1 MHFRC
6 VVSKTGLQD
15 HGLEDFAVGGKQA
28 EASVRKFFG
37 LLQKLRMRIK
47 IPDELTPAFLIEE
60 GGDDS
65 QEDADPNAD
74 KIERFDAAQAG
85 LFGTEA
91 LRCLALVGCAD
102 NHGNMSNALSSKGKS
117 QDGNMVS
124 LLLNRL
130 FCVEHLLQERIYDL
144 FKRCLDCVRQE
155 ELKNGG
161 DEGGILDMDGVYS

>member
-1 MHFRC
+1 MYFRRG
-6 VVSKTGLQD
+6 VSKTGFQD
-15 HGLEDFAVGGKQA
+15 QGLEDFAVGGKQA
-28 EASVRKFFG
+28 EASVQKFFG
-37 LLQKLRMRIK
+37 LLMQLSMRRK

-74 KIERFDAAQAG
+74 KIDRFDAAQAG
-85 LFGTEA
+85 RFGTEA
-91 LRCLALVGCAD
+91 LRCLELVGCCD
-102 NHGNMSNALSSKGKS
+102 NYGTMSKDLSNKGKS
-117 QDGNMVS
+117 TDGNMVS
-124 LLLNRL
+124 FFLNRL

-155 ELKNGG
+155 ALKNGG